1 MKYLGLFE
9 EFHYNSPVKK
19 MERKSDYATIYLETG
34 QPIKKEDGFIDN
46 EYSFAP
52 DFWTAKLKYI
62 LVSFYFHDWTSEESF
77 DEFDKFLDDNKLET
91 IDTKIINYSE
101 FKKGIEIIIKLPEYK
116 IREYS
121 KLYKLQRD
129 AEKYNL

>member
-1 MKYLGLFE
+1 MKYLKLFE
-9 EFHYNSPVKK
+9 EFDYNSPVKK
-19 MERKSDYATIYLETG
+19 MERKSDYATIYLETS
-34 QPIKKEDGFIDN
+34 QPIKKEDGFID
-46 EYSFAP
+46 SFKQFAP

-91 IDTKIINYSE
+91 IDTK
-101 FKKGIEIIIKLPEYK
+101 FKKEIEIIIKLPEYK